1 MSAYSSTTVPIERSQ
16 GQIRELLARHGA
28 REFGFG
34 EAIDD
39 NGDSWMAVT
48 FTHQALRVRLRV
60 KLKLVSMDVINAKA
74 RRARTKTRD
83 DLIYELSEQ
92 EARRIWRV
100 MAHNLKARMVAVD
113 EGVETFEEAFLAHIV
128 NPNTGQTIYEQLAE
142 FGQIDLDTPLL
153 QLGRGDD

>member
-1 MSAYSSTTVPIERSQ
+1 MSAYSTTTVAVERSQ

-39 NGDSWMAVT
+39 VGEAWSAVT
-48 FTHQALRVRLRV
+48 FTHHALRVRLRV
-60 KLKLVSMDVINAKA
+60 KLKLPEPKLLDAKA
-74 RRARTKTRD
+74 RRSRTKTRD
-83 DLIYELSEQ
+83 DLMFEMAEQ
-92 EARRIWRV
+92 EAKRVWRI
-100 MAHNLKARMVAVD
+100 MAWNLKARMVAVD

-142 FGQIDLDTPLL
+142 FGTIDLDTPLL